1 MLDYALI
8 EYAIM
13 PLRQAGNRTFL
24 TKGICVQDEQEL
36 GRELFGYKKDDVD
49 IFLAE
54 LHLDLRAAKD
64 EIERLK
70 TELETADDKL
80 SGFNSS
86 VEETTLSQDDE
97 DRRAAE
103 IVENATEEAAL
114 IVAKASEEA
123 RELLEAAEAE
133 REAFLNEHDELAIS
147 EQELHSK
154 VKSILDHYMSLFAEA
169 HETDEGGSKR
179 RTYGPTVA
187 PEPRPGYKRP
197 VATDLST
204 EKLLLEKLTRL
215 GDIQGVSTIWLF
227 TVTGNVVS
235 SFNRLRIDL
244 PEVTSALVSLEKS
257 AEELEMSLADGHIQM
272 LFLQLEKL
280 IVILNPVTDTVMLGI
295 IASASSPIGQI
306 FWYLDKE
313 VPEFRK
319 LLS

>member
-1 MLDYALI
+1 M
-8 EYAIM
+8 
-13 PLRQAGNRTFL
+13 
-24 TKGICVQDEQEL
+24 

-70 TELETADDKL
+70 MELDTAENKL
-80 SGFNSS
+80 SGFNSN
-86 VEETTLSQDDE
+86 VDETILPQDDD
-97 DRRAAE
+97 DRSAAE
-103 IVENATEEAAL
+103 ILEKAAEEAAA

-123 RELLEAAEAE
+123 RELLEAAAAE
-133 REAFLNEHDELAIS
+133 RETFLSERNELAIS

-154 VKSILDHYMSLFAEA
+154 VKSILDHYMSLFAKTQATE
-169 HETDEGGSKR
+169 EGGSKR
-179 RTYGPTVA
+179 RIYGPTVA
-187 PEPRPGYKRP
+187 PEPRPGYPRP
-197 VATDLST
+197 VATDLPT
-204 EKLLLEKLTRL
+204 EKQLLEKLTRL
-215 GDIQGVSTIWLF
+215 GDIQGVSTVWLF
-227 TVTGNVVS
+227 TATGNVVS

-257 AEELEMSLADGHIQM
+257 AEELETSLADGHFRM

-280 IVILNPVTDTVMLGI
+280 VVILNPVTDTVMLGI
-295 IASASSPIGQI
+295 IASVNSPIGQI